1 MREASSYI
9 LSEVGEAL
17 AKVDPAVHE
26 AVVDAVIVA
35 KKVFVYGVGRS
46 GLVGKA
52 FSVRLVQMGLDVHF
66 IGDTT
71 TPIVEKGDLVL
82 IISNTGETMSAVQTA
97 NIVGRIGAMVVTVTS
112 SQSSKLGRASNIVVE
127 IPPRRNDDKSRLAP
141 LGTLFEDA
149 AFIFLDSL
157 VPALMQKLG
166 QTESSMRK
174 RHAIWV

>member
-9 LSEVGEAL
+9 LSEVQEAL
-17 AKVDPAVHE
+17 ESVDPATAE
-26 AVVDAVIVA
+26 EVVDAIIRA
-35 KKVFVYGVGRS
+35 KKIFVYGVGRS

-52 FSVRLVQMGLDVHF
+52 FSVRLVQMGLNVHF

-71 TPIVEKGDLVL
+71 TPIVEKGDMVM

-97 NIVGRIGAMVVTVTS
+97 NIVGRIGCIVVTITS
-112 SQSSKLGRASNIVVE
+112 SLSSKLGRASNIVVE
-127 IPPRRNDDKSRLAP
+127 IPPRRNDDKARLAP

-149 AFIFLDSL
+149 SFIFLDSL
-157 VPALMQKLG
+157 VPLLMQKLG
-166 QTESSMRK
+166 QTESSMRR